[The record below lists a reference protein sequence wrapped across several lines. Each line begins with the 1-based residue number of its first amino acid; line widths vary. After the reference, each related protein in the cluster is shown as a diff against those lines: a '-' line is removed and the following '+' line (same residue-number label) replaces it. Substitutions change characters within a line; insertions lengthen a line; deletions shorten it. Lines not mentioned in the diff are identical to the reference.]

1 MISATL
7 FQHAARLLDAVRNG
21 PPPADKQMES
31 YFRAHPQLGA
41 RDRGFVAETVY
52 GCLRRLRFLEYLV
65 NVEPAPAEALVAAY
79 LLAVQGWDADALEQA
94 GYRPAQ
100 GRAELEARALAA
112 RLRSLDGGAL
122 PLDVQTDLPPW
133 LLERLMAQLGE
144 AETRAL
150 AAALNQSA
158 PLDLRINPLKAD
170 RETVMRRLAEEGFP
184 VTPTLYSPLG
194 LRCSERAP
202 LTRTKAFQDGLFE
215 VQDEGSQ
222 LLALLLEPKRRE
234 IVVDFCAGGGG
245 KTLHL
250 GALMANTGTI
260 HAFDVSAGRLE
271 NLKPRLRRAGLD
283 NVRTM
288 VIEHERDPRVLRLR
302 GKVDRVLVDAP
313 CSGTGTLRRNPDMKW
328 RAPDLERLTTA
339 QRHILAAAAELVRPG
354 GRLVYATCS
363 LLREENEDIVDG
375 FIAAHPGFR
384 IVPAREVLVRRRV
397 PLADAGEF
405 LRLYPHRHGTDGF
418 FAAVLE
424 RAG

>member
-1 MISATL
+1 MVSATL

-21 PPPADKQMES
+21 PPPADRQMES
-31 YFRAHPQLGA
+31 YFRAHPKLGV
-41 RDRGFVAETVY
+41 RNRWFVAETVY

-65 NVEPAPAEALVAAY
+65 NVESAPAEALIAAY
-79 LLAVQGWDADALEQA
+79 LLVVQGWDADALERA

-100 GRAELEARALAA
+100 GRAELEARTLEA
-112 RLRSLDGGAL
+112 RLRSLDGDAL

-133 LLERLMAQLGE
+133 LLERLVAQLGE

-158 PLDLRINPLKAD
+158 PLDLRVNPLKAD

-184 VTPTLYSPLG
+184 VTPTPYSPLG
-194 LRCSERAP
+194 LRRSERVP
-202 LTRTKAFQDGLFE
+202 LFKTKAFQDGLLE

-234 IVVDFCAGGGG
+234 IIVDFCAGGGG

-260 HAFDVSAGRLE
+260 HAFDISAGRLE
-271 NLKPRLRRAGLD
+271 NLKPRLQRAGLD
-283 NVRTM
+283 NVRTL

-302 GKVDRVLVDAP
+302 GKADRVLVDAP
-313 CSGTGTLRRNPDMKW
+313 CSGTGTLRRNPDLKW
-328 RAPDLERLTTA
+328 RAPDLERITTA
-339 QRHILAAAAELVRPG
+339 QHTILAAAAELVRPG

-375 FIAAHPGFR
+375 FVAAHSEYR
-384 IVPAREVLVRRRV
+384 IVPVREVLARRRV
-397 PLADAGEF
+397 PLADVDEF